1 MFSENNKISGRQLK
15 RLIVMDSLGK
25 AGLLLPRFTE
35 KADGR
40 SFMISLLICSILA
53 LIYVKIIGRISD
65 HVEEDFY
72 DYIRERLGV
81 GAAWFTSIIYICYSF
96 LTTVYLVRLFA
107 AIAVKFLL
115 PESSQI
121 PLMVM
126 VLLAGAYIAI
136 GGLEAGARVSEIM
149 YTIVLYPL
157 AFMLL
162 CAVFSANP
170 DYLAPSDAEFSL
182 PMVKHGLQ
190 MFIIFGGMGM
200 VLFITPHINKR
211 KVAGQAIRRGVL
223 ITCISV
229 FLIFLVSIGTFGEAG
244 MWALPWPVIT
254 LMSSARIPGGFLQR
268 WDIIFTVLLL
278 GSFFV
283 SVGIGLYYMRALT
296 EKVLSKSSPVIM
308 LVFVILVL
316 AAALWC
322 GSYENAVR
330 TYTIIGGYI
339 LVPVAVLYTIFLAVV
354 EYIVRRR
361 RR

>member
-1 MFSENNKISGRQLK
+1 MFSENSKISGRQLK
-15 RLIVMDSLGK
+15 RLIVMDALGK
-25 AGLLLPRFTE
+25 AGLLLPRFTD

-40 SFMISLLICSILA
+40 SFMVSLLISSILA
-53 LIYVKIIGRISD
+53 LIYAQIIGWISN

-72 DYIRERLGV
+72 GYIKERLGT
-81 GAAWFTSIIYICYSF
+81 GAAWFTSILYICYAF

-107 AIAVKFLL
+107 AIAVNFLL

-126 VLLAGAYIAI
+126 VLLAGAYIAM

-170 DYLAPSDAEFSL
+170 DYLAPSGADFSL
-182 PMVKHGLQ
+182 HLVKHGLQ
-190 MFIIFGGMGM
+190 MFIIFGGMGI
-200 VLFITPHINKR
+200 VLFITPHLNKV
-211 KVAGQAIRRGVL
+211 KIAGQALRRGVL

-229 FLIFLVSIGTFGEAG
+229 FLIFLISIGTFGDAG
-244 MWALPWPVIT
+244 MRALPWPAIT
-254 LMSSARIPGGFLQR
+254 LMSSAEIPGGFLQR
-268 WDIIFTVLLL
+268 WDVIFTVLLL
-278 GSFFV
+278 GSFFI
-283 SVGIGLYYMRALT
+283 SVGIGLYYMRLLT
-296 EKVLSKSSPVIM
+296 EKVLSKSSPFTL

-322 GSYENAVR
+322 GSYENAVK
-330 TYTIIGGYI
+330 TYTILGGYI
-339 LVPVAVLYTIFLAVV
+339 LVPIAVIYTIFLAVV
-354 EYIVRRR
+354 EYIVRRTR
-361 RR
+361 R